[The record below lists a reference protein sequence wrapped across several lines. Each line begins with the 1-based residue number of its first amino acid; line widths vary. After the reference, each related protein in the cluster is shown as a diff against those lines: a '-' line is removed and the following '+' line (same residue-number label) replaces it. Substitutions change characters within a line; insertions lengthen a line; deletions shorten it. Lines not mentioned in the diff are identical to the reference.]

1 LAEFTWVPIYAELAD
16 KVLEYRERQ
25 AELIGLLER
34 LRADGLPVNASGDQ
48 FADGT
53 TGVMKEI
60 DPFTFFS
67 NFNRGVTDDNRRAI
81 LSALKREFGLTRSL
95 PTDFTGIPTVNNQA
109 SWFIAYQ
116 KDRKPTD
123 VPTLWDIAAST
134 RRDGAEGLDAELFVR
149 GLAINRVA
157 LAKLTMGMFWF
168 RPDGFVALDRN
179 MKAYLEANGIAV
191 GKIATVAEYRDV
203 IHRVREKFG
212 GDFKRISVDARMG
225 TTSGAR
231 KRYWAGG
238 FGRRERLK
246 EMLEGGYWGHN
257 FPVDAEGDGKRTWE
271 LFDQISAGDELAI
284 KGYGG
289 RNILK
294 VYFVGEVT
302 EIDRPNARVN
312 LRALDRPHYHG
323 KGPRGASPGFFKTLS
338 ELSEPAVSAVFHGE
352 ATATIPPPPPH
363 PETDVDL
370 PRNLIFYG
378 PPGTGKTYSLLQLAQ
393 KHFSADESG
402 DGMVSS
408 PEEIQQLPLWQVL
421 ALALRGGKP
430 MSVAELLR
438 HPLVAAKNEAS
449 QGKRFKAQIWG
460 NLQIH
465 TKADCKNVGC
475 RHHFARLSG

>member
-1 LAEFTWVPIYAELAD
+1 MAEFTWVPIYAELAD

-212 GDFKRISVDARMG
+212 GDFKRISVDAP
-225 TTSGAR
+225 S
-231 KRYWAGG
+231 
-238 FGRRERLK
+238 RER
-246 EMLEGGYWGHN
+246 
-257 FPVDAEGDGKRTWE
+257 GK
-271 LFDQISAGDELAI
+271 
-284 KGYGG
+284 
-289 RNILK
+289 
-294 VYFVGEVT
+294 
-302 EIDRPNARVN
+302 PM
-312 LRALDRPHYHG
+312 G
-323 KGPRGASPGFFKTLS
+323 KGHVTPGLGCSAEVGWSVAFDGHPH
-338 ELSEPAVSAVFHGE
+338 EAVSARR
-352 ATATIPPPPPH
+352 
-363 PETDVDL
+363 DW
-370 PRNLIFYG
+370 
-378 PPGTGKTYSLLQLAQ
+378 PGTGKTGGSTGSLTWDLLV
-393 KHFSADESG
+393 E
-402 DGMVSS
+402 
-408 PEEIQQLPLWQVL
+408 VL
-421 ALALRGGKP
+421 G
-430 MSVAELLR
+430 
-438 HPLVAAKNEAS
+438 
-449 QGKRFKAQIWG
+449 
-460 NLQIH
+460 
-465 TKADCKNVGC
+465 T
-475 RHHFARLSG
+475 